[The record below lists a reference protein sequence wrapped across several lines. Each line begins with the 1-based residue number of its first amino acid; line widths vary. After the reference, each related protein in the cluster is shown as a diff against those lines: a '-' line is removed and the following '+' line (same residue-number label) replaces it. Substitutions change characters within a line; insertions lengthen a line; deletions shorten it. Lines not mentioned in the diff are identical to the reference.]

1 MPLPL
6 PPRPDLQQ
14 LRKQA
19 KELLRAFQSGDAD
32 ALKRFQEHLP
42 DRRPLGGPE
51 GSDEGPTLADAQCVL
66 AREYGFT
73 SWTRLKEHVES
84 ALIEDGDP
92 IELLKKAFHEDD
104 AVMVRRVLARRPEL
118 RSKVNE
124 PILGFDSPP
133 ITCVRSRPMLDVL
146 LEAGADID
154 AKSRWWAGGFG
165 LLHTGD
171 PDLAAYAIERGAKVD
186 VHAAARLGLMEVL
199 RRLVT
204 GDPSLVH
211 ARGGDGQTP
220 LHFARTLEIAEFL
233 VDHGADPD
241 ARDVDHESTP
251 AQYMIRDRQDIARFL
266 VRRGCRTD
274 VLMAAAL
281 GDMNLVRRHLDA
293 DPGCVRTRVSPE
305 FFPMTRHHSGG
316 TIYQWTLGWF
326 VSPHEVARQFGHRE
340 VEALLLDRSPVDV
353 KLLDACWSGNE
364 SAAQALLRQDP
375 GLVAKLSDAERRHV
389 SLAARNNATLA
400 VHTMLRV
407 GFPVDATGQH
417 RGTPLHW
424 AAFHGNADMVRS
436 ILQFNPPLE
445 VVDAD
450 FQATPLGW
458 AIHGSTNG
466 WHARTGNY
474 AGVVELL
481 LKAGAVPPAR
491 YEGRGTDAVKEV
503 LRRHAAGA

>member
-1 MPLPL
+1 MSL
-6 PPRPDLQQ
+6 PPRPDLDQ

-19 KELLRAFQSGDAD
+19 KELHRALKSGDAD
-32 ALKRFQEHLP
+32 AQKRFQEHLP
-42 DRRPLGGPE
+42 DRRPLAGPE
-51 GSDEGPTLADAQCVL
+51 GSGEGPALADAQCVL

-73 SWTRLKEHVES
+73 SWTCLKEHVES
-84 ALIEDGDP
+84 AQLEEGDP
-92 IELLKKAFHEDD
+92 VELIQKAFHEDD
-104 AVMVRRVLARRPEL
+104 PVMVRRLLERRPEL
-118 RSKVNE
+118 RSKLNE

-133 ITCVRSRPMLDVL
+133 ITCVRSRLMLDVL
-146 LEAGADID
+146 LEAGADLN

-171 PDLAAYAIERGAKVD
+171 HDLAAYAIERGATVD
-186 VHAAARLGLMEVL
+186 VHAAARLGLMDVL

-204 GDPSLVH
+204 TDPSLVN

-220 LHFARTLEIAEFL
+220 LHFARTQEIAEFL
-233 VDHGADPD
+233 MDHGADPD

-251 AQYMIRDRQDIARFL
+251 AQYMIRDRQDIVRFL
-266 VRRGCRTD
+266 VGRGCRTD
-274 VLMAAAL
+274 LFMAAAL
-281 GDMNLVRRHLDA
+281 GDTDLARGHLDA
-293 DPGCVRTRVSPE
+293 DPGCIRMRVSPE
-305 FFPMTRHHSGG
+305 FFPMTRHRAGG

-326 VSPHEVARQFGHRE
+326 VSPHEVARQFGHRH
-340 VEALLLDRSPVDV
+340 VEALLLERSPADV

-364 SAAQALLRQDP
+364 SAAHALLRQEP
-375 GLVAKLSDAERRHV
+375 GLMSKLSDADRRHV

-400 VHTMLRV
+400 VHTMLGV

-424 AAFHGNADMVRS
+424 AAFHGNAEMVRS
-436 ILQFNPPLE
+436 ILEYHPPLE
-445 VVDAD
+445 VLDAD

-474 AGVVELL
+474 ARVVELL
-481 LKAGAVPPAR
+481 LQAGAMPPAR
-491 YEGRGTDAVKEV
+491 YEGRGTEAVKEV
-503 LRRHAAGA
+503 IRRHVSGGG